1 MKKFIQPDAF
11 IASALEALEI
21 PSKDGELF
29 RVFLEKYADK
39 IDILWR
45 EFLEEETYERLLN
58 SKPSLRMRIVDTM
71 LSQRTK
77 NALEKNY
84 METVGQLAQYS
95 PDEIRKFRGVGECI
109 VAEITEYMATIGF
122 PLRTQGQE
130 TEEERKRRL
139 ESNERFLDSFAG
151 KWSGNK

>member
-1 MKKFIQPDAF
+1 MKKHIQPDAF
-11 IASALEALEI
+11 LASALEVLEI

-45 EFLEEETYERLLN
+45 EFLEEEAYERLLN
-58 SKPSLRMRIVDTM
+58 SKPSLRMRIVDTT

-84 METVGQLAQYS
+84 METVGQLSQYS
-95 PDEIRKFRGVGECI
+95 PNEIRKFRGVGECI

-122 PLRTQGQE
+122 PLQIQ
-130 TEEERKRRL
+130 K
-139 ESNERFLDSFAG
+139 
-151 KWSGNK
+151 

>member
-1 MKKFIQPDAF
+1 MTGSNLTKNEAMKKFIQPDAF

-21 PSKDGELF
+21 PNKDGELF

-45 EFLEEETYERLLN
+45 EFLEEEAYERLLN
-58 SKPSLRMRIVDTM
+58 SKPSLRMRIVDTT

-84 METVGQLAQYS
+84 METVGQLSQYS
-95 PDEIRKFRGVGECI
+95 PNEIRKFRGVGECI

-122 PLRTQGQE
+122 PLQIQ
-130 TEEERKRRL
+130 K
-139 ESNERFLDSFAG
+139 
-151 KWSGNK
+151 

>member
-1 MKKFIQPDAF
+1 MKKHIQPDAF

-21 PSKDGELF
+21 PIKDQELF

-45 EFLEEETYERLLN
+45 EFLEEEAYECLLN
-58 SKPSLRMRIVDTM
+58 SKPSLRMRIVDTA
-71 LSQRTK
+71 LSQRAK

-95 PDEIRKFRGVGECI
+95 PDEIHKFRGVGEGAL
-109 VAEITEYMATIGF
+109 AEIASFMASIG
-122 PLRTQGQE
+122 
-130 TEEERKRRL
+130 
-139 ESNERFLDSFAG
+139 LDS
-151 KWSGNK
+151 SCSN